1 MLIRKGEAKDLAAL
15 VAFNQAM
22 AHETEGLQLD
32 SAILE
37 QGVATLL
44 GTPAKGFYLVAEA
57 EGEILGS
64 LMVTFEW
71 SDWRARD
78 YYWIQSV
85 YIRPQNRRQGIY
97 RQLYQ
102 AVKDLAEANGGAA
115 SFRLYVEQENTQAQQ
130 TYEALGMGKSYYLMY
145 EEKPQGK

>member
-44 GTPAKGFYLVAEA
+44 NTPAKGFYLVAEA

-71 SDWRARD
+71 SDWRAKD

-115 SFRLYVEQENTQAQQ
+115 SFRLYVEQENTKAQH

-145 EEKPQGK
+145 EEKLQAK